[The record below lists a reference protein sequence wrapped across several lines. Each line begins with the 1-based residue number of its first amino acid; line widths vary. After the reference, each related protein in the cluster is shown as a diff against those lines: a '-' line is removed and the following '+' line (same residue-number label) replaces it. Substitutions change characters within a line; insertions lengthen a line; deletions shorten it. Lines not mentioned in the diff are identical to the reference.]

1 MVVNMAYLSE
11 LLTGLATTL
20 ELTVMS
26 LLLGGILA
34 LVFTW
39 LLDRRI
45 PVARQVVEL
54 FLVVFTGTPLLVQ
67 IFLIYYGPA
76 QFEWVKQSCWWEL
89 LKEPWFCAILAL
101 GLNTAAYSTRLFKGA
116 LDAVPYGEV
125 LACKALGMTKGQTLN
140 IKLRHAMRRAVPG
153 YSNEVI
159 LVLKGSSLA
168 STITI
173 MDMMGIAQRLNA
185 QTYDTLGVF
194 GVAGAI
200 YLAMNGSLTLIFRW
214 LERRALAFA
223 PHE

>member
-1 MVVNMAYLSE
+1 MAYLSE
-11 LLTGLATTL
+11 LLSGLATTL

-26 LLLGGILA
+26 LLLGGLLA
-34 LVFTW
+34 LIFTW

-45 PVARQVVEL
+45 PVARQLVEL

-76 QFEWVKQSCWWEL
+76 QFEWMKQSWLWEL

-140 IKLRHAMRRAVPG
+140 IKLRHAMRRVVPG

-200 YLAMNGSLTLIFRW
+200 YLAMNGSLT
-214 LERRALAFA
+214 
-223 PHE
+223 

>member
-1 MVVNMAYLSE
+1 
-11 LLTGLATTL
+11 
-20 ELTVMS
+20 MS
-26 LLLGGILA
+26 LLLGGVLA

-45 PVARQVVEL
+45 PVARQLVEL

-76 QFEWVKQSCWWEL
+76 QFEWIKQSWLWEL

-140 IKLRHAMRRAVPG
+140 IKLRHAMRRVVPG

-200 YLAMNGSLTLIFRW
+200 YLAMNGTLTLAFRW
-214 LERRALAFA
+214 LEQRALAFA

>member
-11 LLTGLATTL
+11 LLSGLATTL

-26 LLLGGILA
+26 LLLGGLLA
-34 LVFTW
+34 LIFTW

-45 PVARQVVEL
+45 PVARQLVEL

-76 QFEWVKQSCWWEL
+76 QFEWMKQSWLWEL

-140 IKLRHAMRRAVPG
+140 IKLRHAMRRVVPG

-200 YLAMNGSLTLIFRW
+200 YLAMNGSLTLVFRW

>member
-1 MVVNMAYLSE
+1 MAYLSE

-26 LLLGGILA
+26 LLLGGLLA

-45 PVARQVVEL
+45 PIARQLVEL

-76 QFEWVKQSCWWEL
+76 QFEWMKQSWLWEL

-140 IKLRHAMRRAVPG
+140 IKLRHAMRRVVPG

-200 YLAMNGSLTLIFRW
+200 YLAMNGSLTLVFRW

>member
-1 MVVNMAYLSE
+1 MAYLSE
-11 LLTGLATTL
+11 LLSGLATTL

-26 LLLGGILA
+26 LLLGGLLA
-34 LVFTW
+34 LIFTW

-45 PVARQVVEL
+45 PVARQLVEL

-76 QFEWVKQSCWWEL
+76 QFEWMKQSWLWEL

-140 IKLRHAMRRAVPG
+140 IKLRHAMRRVVPG

>member
-11 LLTGLATTL
+11 LLSGLATTL

-26 LLLGGILA
+26 LLLGGLLA
-34 LVFTW
+34 LIFTW

-45 PVARQVVEL
+45 PVARQLVEL

-76 QFEWVKQSCWWEL
+76 QFEWMKQSWLWEL

-125 LACKALGMTKGQTLN
+125 LACKALGMPKGQTLN
-140 IKLRHAMRRAVPG
+140 IKLRHAMRRVVPG

-200 YLAMNGSLTLIFRW
+200 YLAMNGSLTLAFRW

>member
-11 LLTGLATTL
+11 LLSGLATTL

-45 PVARQVVEL
+45 PVARQLVEL

-76 QFEWVKQSCWWEL
+76 QFEWVKQSYWWEL

>member
-1 MVVNMAYLSE
+1 MVYFFE
-11 LLTGLATTL
+11 LLAGLATTL

-26 LLLGGILA
+26 LLLGGVLA

-39 LLDRRI
+39 VLDRRI
-45 PVARQVVEL
+45 PIARQLVEL

-76 QFEWVKQSCWWEL
+76 QFEWMKQSWLWEL

-140 IKLRHAMRRAVPG
+140 IKLRHAMRRVIPG

-200 YLAMNGSLTLIFRW
+200 YLAMNGTLTLAFRW
-214 LERRALAFA
+214 LEQRALAFA

>member
-1 MVVNMAYLSE
+1 MAYLSE
-11 LLTGLATTL
+11 LLSGLATTL

-26 LLLGGILA
+26 LLLGGLLA
-34 LVFTW
+34 LIFTW

-45 PVARQVVEL
+45 PVARQLVEL

-76 QFEWVKQSCWWEL
+76 QFEWMKQSWLWEL

-140 IKLRHAMRRAVPG
+140 IKLRHAMRRVVPG

-200 YLAMNGSLTLIFRW
+200 YLAMNGSLTLAFRW

>member
-1 MVVNMAYLSE
+1 MVYFFE
-11 LLTGLATTL
+11 LLAGLATTL

-26 LLLGGILA
+26 LLLGGVLA

-45 PVARQVVEL
+45 PVARQLVEL

-76 QFEWVKQSCWWEL
+76 QFEWMKQSWLWEL

-140 IKLRHAMRRAVPG
+140 IKLRHAMRRVVPG

-173 MDMMGIAQRLNA
+173 MDVMGIAQRLNA

-200 YLAMNGSLTLIFRW
+200 YLAMNGTLTLAFRW
-214 LERRALAFA
+214 LEQRALAFA

>member
-1 MVVNMAYLSE
+1 MAYLSE

-26 LLLGGILA
+26 LLLGGLLA
-34 LVFTW
+34 LIFTW

-45 PVARQVVEL
+45 PVARQLVEL

-76 QFEWVKQSCWWEL
+76 QFEWMKQSWLWEL

-140 IKLRHAMRRAVPG
+140 IKLRHAMRRVVPG

-200 YLAMNGSLTLIFRW
+200 YLAMNGSLTLAFRW
-214 LERRALAFA
+214 LEWRALAFA

>member
-1 MVVNMAYLSE
+1 M
-11 LLTGLATTL
+11 
-20 ELTVMS
+20 
-26 LLLGGILA
+26 
-34 LVFTW
+34 
-39 LLDRRI
+39 
-45 PVARQVVEL
+45 
-54 FLVVFTGTPLLVQ
+54 
-67 IFLIYYGPA
+67 
-76 QFEWVKQSCWWEL
+76 KQSWLWEL

-140 IKLRHAMRRAVPG
+140 IKLRHAMRRVVPG

-200 YLAMNGSLTLIFRW
+200 YLAMNGSLTLAFRW

>member
-1 MVVNMAYLSE
+1 MVYFFE
-11 LLTGLATTL
+11 LLAGLATTL

-26 LLLGGILA
+26 LLLGGVLA

-39 LLDRRI
+39 VLDRRI
-45 PVARQVVEL
+45 PVARQLVEL

-76 QFEWVKQSCWWEL
+76 QFEWMKQSWLWEL

-140 IKLRHAMRRAVPG
+140 IKLRHAMRRVVPG

-200 YLAMNGSLTLIFRW
+200 YLAMNGTLTLAFRW
-214 LERRALAFA
+214 LEQRALAFA

>member
-1 MVVNMAYLSE
+1 MAYLSE
-11 LLTGLATTL
+11 LLSGLATTL

-26 LLLGGILA
+26 LLLGGLLA
-34 LVFTW
+34 LIFTW

-45 PVARQVVEL
+45 PVARQLVEL

-76 QFEWVKQSCWWEL
+76 QFEWMKQSWLWEL

-140 IKLRHAMRRAVPG
+140 IKLRHAMRRVVPG

-200 YLAMNGSLTLIFRW
+200 YLAMNGTLTLAFRW
-214 LERRALAFA
+214 LEQRALAFA

>member
-1 MVVNMAYLSE
+1 MAYLSE
-11 LLTGLATTL
+11 LLSGLATTL

-45 PVARQVVEL
+45 PVARQLVEL

-76 QFEWVKQSCWWEL
+76 QFEWMKQSWLWEL

-140 IKLRHAMRRAVPG
+140 IKLRHAMRRVVPG

-200 YLAMNGSLTLIFRW
+200 YLAMNGSLTLLFRW

>member
-1 MVVNMAYLSE
+1 MVYFFE
-11 LLTGLATTL
+11 LLAGLATTL

-26 LLLGGILA
+26 LLLGGVLA

-39 LLDRRI
+39 VLDRRI
-45 PVARQVVEL
+45 PIARQLVEL

-76 QFEWVKQSCWWEL
+76 QFEWMKQSWLWEL

-140 IKLRHAMRRAVPG
+140 IKLRHAMRRVVPG

-200 YLAMNGSLTLIFRW
+200 YLAMNGTLTLAFRW
-214 LERRALAFA
+214 LEQRALAFA

>member
-1 MVVNMAYLSE
+1 MAYLSE

-26 LLLGGILA
+26 LLLGGLLA
-34 LVFTW
+34 LIFTW

-45 PVARQVVEL
+45 PVARQLVEL

-76 QFEWVKQSCWWEL
+76 QFEWMKQSWLWEL

-140 IKLRHAMRRAVPG
+140 IKLRHAMRRVVPG

-200 YLAMNGSLTLIFRW
+200 YLAMNGSLTLAFRW

>member
-1 MVVNMAYLSE
+1 MAYLSE

-26 LLLGGILA
+26 LLLGGLLA
-34 LVFTW
+34 LIFTW

-45 PVARQVVEL
+45 PVARQLVEL

-76 QFEWVKQSCWWEL
+76 QFEWMKQSWLWEM

-140 IKLRHAMRRAVPG
+140 IKLRHAMRRVVPG

-200 YLAMNGSLTLIFRW
+200 YLAMNGSLTLAFRW

>member
-1 MVVNMAYLSE
+1 MAYLSE
-11 LLTGLATTL
+11 LLSGLATTL

-26 LLLGGILA
+26 LLLGGLLA
-34 LVFTW
+34 LIFTW

-45 PVARQVVEL
+45 PVARQLVEL

-76 QFEWVKQSCWWEL
+76 QFEWMKQSWLWEL

-140 IKLRHAMRRAVPG
+140 IKLRHAMRRVVPG

-200 YLAMNGSLTLIFRW
+200 YLAMNGSLTLAFRW
-214 LERRALAFA
+214 LERRASAFA

>member
-1 MVVNMAYLSE
+1 MAYLSE

-26 LLLGGILA
+26 LLLGGLLA

-45 PVARQVVEL
+45 PVARQLVEL

-76 QFEWVKQSCWWEL
+76 QFEWMKQSWLWEL

-140 IKLRHAMRRAVPG
+140 IKLRHAMRRVVPG

-200 YLAMNGSLTLIFRW
+200 YLTMNGSLTLVFRW

>member
-1 MVVNMAYLSE
+1 
-11 LLTGLATTL
+11 
-20 ELTVMS
+20 MS
-26 LLLGGILA
+26 LLLGGVLA
-34 LVFTW
+34 LAFTW

-45 PVARQVVEL
+45 PIARQLVEL

-76 QFEWVKQSCWWEL
+76 QFEWMKQSWLWEL

-140 IKLRHAMRRAVPG
+140 IKLRHAMRRVVPG

-200 YLAMNGSLTLIFRW
+200 YLAMNGTLTLAFRW
-214 LERRALAFA
+214 LEQRALAFA

>member
-11 LLTGLATTL
+11 LLSGLATTL

-45 PVARQVVEL
+45 PVARQLVEL

-76 QFEWVKQSCWWEL
+76 QFEWMKQSWLWEL

-140 IKLRHAMRRAVPG
+140 IKLRHAMRRVVPG

-200 YLAMNGSLTLIFRW
+200 YLAMNGSLTLAFRW

>member
-1 MVVNMAYLSE
+1 MTYLSE
-11 LLTGLATTL
+11 LLTGLSVTL
-20 ELTVMS
+20 ELTLLS
-26 LLLGGILA
+26 LLLGGLLA
-34 LVFTW
+34 LLLTW
-39 LLDRRI
+39 ILDRRV
-45 PVARQVVEL
+45 PVARQLVEL
-54 FLVVFTGTPLLVQ
+54 FLVLFTGTPLLVQ

-76 QFEWVKQSCWWEL
+76 QFEWMKQSWLWEL

-140 IKLRHAMRRAVPG
+140 IKLRHAMRRVVPG

-200 YLAMNGSLTLIFRW
+200 YLAMNGSLTLAFRW